1 MVVAWFK
8 RPIPLREQIR
18 QAGIKLFQTGYNQ
31 DSKKGFYTVGPYDAQ
46 KLRQW
51 LYDSG
56 FKGDTSVEQDD
67 FSFGFIREH
76 KIFFFIQDN
85 QEVTL
90 GDHSQIDKSAPIEF
104 TIFSDR

>member
-1 MVVAWFK
+1 MAVAWFK

-18 QAGIKLFQTGYNQ
+18 QAGIRLFKTGYNQ
-31 DSKKGFYTVGPYDAQ
+31 NSKLGFYTVSRPDSK

-56 FKGDTSVEQDD
+56 FKGDTSGEQDD
-67 FSFGFIREH
+67 FSFRFIREH

-90 GDHSQIDKSAPIEF
+90 GDHSQIDKSWPIEF
-104 TIFSDR
+104 TIFRDR